1 MRLAAVNNRGIF
13 ITGTD
18 TGVGKTLAAAAIA
31 RLLRNRGINVGVMK
45 PVTSGCIDRDGKLIS
60 DDAELLAWSAGC
72 DPNDP
77 DISPYCFAA
86 PVAPSVAAAMEGV
99 KIDFNRIRDSYER
112 LAARHDFMIVEGAGG
127 LMVPLAGGLMVADLI
142 GRLALPALVIARPGL
157 GTVNHTVLT
166 CYTASQLGIEVRG
179 IIINNYPEHPDRAA
193 ESAPHLIDSLSGAP
207 LLGIFP
213 SVNGKDQRDMAAGLA
228 KHLDREQTTRIMLRE
243 IGIGH

>member
-1 MRLAAVNNRGIF
+1 MRQAAVNNRGIF
-13 ITGTD
+13 VTGTD

-31 RLLRNRGINVGVMK
+31 RLLLNRGINVGVMK
-45 PVTSGCIDRDGKLIS
+45 PVTSGCGDRDGKRIS
-60 DDAELLAWSAGC
+60 EDAELLAWSAGC
-72 DPNDP
+72 DPADP
-77 DISPYCFAA
+77 DISPYCLAA

-99 KIDFNRIRDSYER
+99 KIDFARIRDSYER
-112 LAARHDFMIVEGAGG
+112 LAGRHDFMIVEGAGG
-127 LMVPLAGGLMVADLI
+127 LMVPLTGGLMVADLI

-166 CYTASQLGIEVRG
+166 CYAARQLGIEVRG
-179 IIINNYPEHPDRAA
+179 IIINNYPERPDRAA

-213 SVNGKDQRDMAAGLA
+213 GMDGTDQREMVANLA
-228 KHLDREQTTRIMLRE
+228 EHLDKEPTTRIMLRE

>member
-1 MRLAAVNNRGIF
+1 VRQAAVNSRGIF
-13 ITGTD
+13 VTGTD

-45 PVTSGCIDRDGKLIS
+45 PVTSGCGDRDGKRFS
-60 DDAELLAWSAGC
+60 EDAELLAWSAGC
-72 DPNDP
+72 DPADP
-77 DISPYCFAA
+77 DIAPYCFAA
-86 PVAPSVAAAMEGV
+86 PVAPSVAAAMEGIR
-99 KIDFNRIRDSYER
+99 IDFTLIRDSYER
-112 LAARHDFMIVEGAGG
+112 LAGRHDFMIVEGAGG
-127 LMVPLAGGLMVADLI
+127 LMVPLTGGLMVADLI

-166 CYTASQLGIEVRG
+166 CYAARQLGIEVRG

-207 LLGIFP
+207 LLGILH
-213 SVNGKDQRDMAAGLA
+213 GMDGTDQQGIVANLA
-228 KHLDREQTTRIMLRE
+228 KHLDREPTTRIMLRE